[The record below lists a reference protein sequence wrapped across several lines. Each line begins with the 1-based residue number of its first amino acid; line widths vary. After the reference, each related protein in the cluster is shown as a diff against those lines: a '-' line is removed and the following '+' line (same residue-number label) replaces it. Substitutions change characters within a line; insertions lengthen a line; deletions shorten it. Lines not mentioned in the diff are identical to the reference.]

1 MQLEVLEK
9 DHYYHIYN
17 RGINGGDVFFTDE
30 NKMFFLKQLNK
41 YLSGKIS
48 LYAYCLLDNHYHLVV
63 KLLEEGELVTQSFS
77 NFLNSYVKAVN
88 KENCR
93 TGSLFEKHF
102 KRIKLDNEEYLKH
115 LIIYT
120 NLNPKHH
127 LDLNFEVFRFSSYQ
141 SILSQKET
149 KLERLEVLELFG
161 GIENFKFCHKNR
173 SDTLTEKH
181 TLE

>member
-1 MQLEVLEK
+1 MQQEVLEK

-63 KLLEEGELVTQSFS
+63 RLLEGGELVTQSFS

-88 KENCR
+88 KQNSR

-102 KRIKLDNEEYLKH
+102 KRIKLDSEEYLRH
-115 LIIYT
+115 LIVYT
-120 NLNPKHH
+120 NLNPQHH
-127 LDLNFEVFRFSSYQ
+127 LDLSFENFKFSSYQ
-141 SILSQKET
+141 SIMSEKET

-173 SDTLTEKH
+173 SDTLTEKY

>member
-88 KENCR
+88 KENGR

-127 LDLNFEVFRFSSYQ
+127 LDLNCEFFRFSSYQ
-141 SILSQKET
+141 SILSEKET

-173 SDTLTEKH
+173 GDTLQEKY

>member
-48 LYAYCLLDNHYHLVV
+48 LYAYCLLDNHYHLVI
-63 KLLEEGELVTQSFS
+63 KLIDEGEVVTQCFS
-77 NFLNSYVKAVN
+77 NFFNSYVKAVN
-88 KENCR
+88 KDNGR

-102 KRIKLDNEEYLKH
+102 KRIKLDSEEYLKH
-115 LIIYT
+115 LIVYT
-120 NLNPKHH
+120 NFNPKHH
-127 LDLNFEVFRFSSYQ
+127 LDLSFENFKFSSYQ
-141 SILSQKET
+141 SIMSEKET

-161 GIENFKFCHKNR
+161 GVENFKFCHKNQ
-173 SDTLTEKH
+173 SDALTVKH